1 MAFGRNTAA
10 ATASR
15 AKAFDVSNLLTT
27 GVVAGLGVGF
37 PFILANMIYAT
48 SQPALVNVPDGP
60 KLPASAPFLDIGT
73 IFYFDDMPQMIPAYP
88 FAGLVTHFTLSIVFG
103 LIFAVALV
111 PLFSNARALLAG
123 GIAYGGLLYVVN
135 YQILGRVVFEWFDP
149 SDPMGPNPW
158 FGLFTHLGFGLL
170 LVPFFLTTVFRYGKA
185 PAAHAAADRIVERK
199 QGAL

>member
-103 LIFAVALV
+103 LIFAVVVV
-111 PLFSNARALLAG
+111 PLLSSARLLLIG
-123 GIAYGGLLYVVN
+123 GIAFGGLLYIVN
-135 YQILGRVVFEWFDP
+135 YQILGRVLFEWFDP
-149 SDPMGPNPW
+149 STALGPDPW
-158 FGLFTHLGFGLL
+158 FGLITHLGFGLL
-170 LVPFFLTTVFRYGKA
+170 LVPFFITTVSRSA
-185 PAAHAAADRIVERK
+185 R
-199 QGAL
+199 

>member
-1 MAFGRNTAA
+1 LAFARNAGA

-37 PFILANMIYAT
+37 VFILANMVYAT
-48 SQPALVNVPDGP
+48 SQPALPDVPEGL

-88 FAGLVTHFTLSIVFG
+88 FAGLITHFTLSILFG
-103 LIFAVALV
+103 VIFALALV
-111 PLFSNARALLAG
+111 PLFSNARALLIG
-123 GIAYGGLLYVVN
+123 GVVYGGLLYIVN
-135 YQILGRVVFEWFDP
+135 YQILGRLVFEWFDP

-170 LVPFFLTTVFRYGKA
+170 LVPFFLTTVSRYGQA
-185 PAAHAAADRIVERK
+185 PAAHAAADRV
-199 QGAL
+199 